1 MTNTDGENP
10 EVEPEAPLRIVAID
24 GPAGSGKS
32 TVAKLVAAAVDL
44 PYLDTGAMY
53 RSVAF
58 ASIEEGVDAAD
69 EFAIGELATT
79 IELQMPVDGRVI
91 VNGRDATEAIRGL
104 EVTRLVSVVAAN
116 SVVRDEMRDRQRLY
130 AHEAGGGVLEGR
142 DIGTVVF
149 PDALLKVYLT
159 ASIAERAL
167 RRAAQSGEDPVDV
180 EAAMRARD
188 TADSTREHAPM
199 TMADDAVEVDTTDL
213 SIDEV
218 VAEIARLLAARVGD
232 R

>member
-1 MTNTDGENP
+1 MTGET
-10 EVEPEAPLRIVAID
+10 EAPLRIVAID

-58 ASIEEGVDAAD
+58 ASIEANVDAAD
-69 EFAIGELATT
+69 EPAIGELALS
-79 IELQMPVDGRVI
+79 IDLQMPVDGRVI
-91 VNGRDATEAIRGL
+91 VNGHDATEAIRSP
-104 EVTRLVSVVAAN
+104 EVTRLVSIVSAN
-116 SVVRDEMRDRQRLY
+116 PTVRDEMRDRQRLY
-130 AHEAGGGVLEGR
+130 AREAGGGVLEGR

-159 ASIAERAL
+159 ASIAERAR
-167 RRAAQSGEDPVDV
+167 RRAAQTGEDAAEV
-180 EAAMRARD
+180 EASMRERD

-199 TMADDAVEVDTTDL
+199 TMADDAVEVDTTEL

-218 VAEIARLLAARVGD
+218 VVEIARLLAARVD
-232 R
+232 EQ